1 MMNGKGLSHV
11 TATQPNLRGP
21 SILMFIDYAAI
32 THPGK
37 VRKNNEDAFLL
48 SALDGEEPIINAP
61 SRALKI
67 GEAGLLVAV
76 ADGMG
81 GAAAGEVASHEGLA
95 AVSLFLFGHWG
106 RLAPGKGTEAELVQA
121 LKVAVEEASEAVLR
135 YSDDDRTARG
145 MGSTLTAI
153 TIWNGCAYFAQIGDS
168 RAYLMRQGVL
178 YQITEDQTLV
188 NDLVA
193 QGTLTR
199 EQARTHPQR
208 NMITQAL
215 GSPQPLRVAL
225 LRLTLRRGDRL
236 LCCSDGL
243 HGEVADERIQEVLSQ
258 GYSPRH
264 SLELLLEAALASG
277 GRDNITGVILVLS
290 DPSLALPVD
299 GEPVDLVHPGAAT
312 PRRGLLARILKLIG
326 GGAS

>member
-1 MMNGKGLSHV
+1 ML
-11 TATQPNLRGP
+11 
-21 SILMFIDYAAI
+21 IDYAAI

-37 VRKNNEDAFLL
+37 VRKNNEDAYLL

-61 SRALKI
+61 AQPLKV
-67 GEAGLLVAV
+67 GDPGLLVAV

-81 GAAAGEVASHEGLA
+81 GAAAGEVASREGLA
-95 AVSLFLFGHWG
+95 AVALYLFGHWG
-106 RLAPGKGTEAELVQA
+106 RLAQGRRREHDLLLA
-121 LKVAVEEASEAVLR
+121 LESAVEKASDAVLR

-145 MGSTLTAI
+145 MGSTLTAVI
-153 TIWNGCAYFAQIGDS
+153 LWNRSAYVAQIGDS
-168 RAYLMRQGVL
+168 RAYLLRQGVL
-178 YQITEDQTLV
+178 HQITEDQTLV

-225 LRLTLRRGDRL
+225 TRIGLRRGDQL

-243 HGEVADERIQEVLSQ
+243 YGEVPDERIQAVLSQ
-258 GYSPRH
+258 NLSPRQI
-264 SLELLLEAALASG
+264 LEQLLEDALTQGA
-277 GRDNITGVILVLS
+277 RDNVTGVVLVLN
-290 DPSLALPVD
+290 DPGLPVPAPA
-299 GEPVDLVHPGAAT
+299 EPLDLAHPRVRAVAQGVWG
-312 PRRGLLARILKLIG
+312 RLRELFG
-326 GGAS
+326 GGDS

>member
-1 MMNGKGLSHV
+1 MMNGKGQLYV
-11 TATQPNLRGP
+11 TATQPTSYGP
-21 SILMFIDYAAI
+21 STIMLIDYAAI

-37 VRKNNEDAFLL
+37 VRKNNEDAYLL
-48 SALDGEEPIINAP
+48 SALDGEEPIINGPAR
-61 SRALKI
+61 SLKV
-67 GEAGLLVAV
+67 GDAGLLVAV

-81 GAAAGEVASHEGLA
+81 GAAAGEVASREGLA

-106 RLAPGKGTEAELVQA
+106 RLPSGRALEGELLAALQA
-121 LKVAVEEASEAVLR
+121 AVEQASDAVLR

-145 MGSTLTAI
+145 MGSTLTAAI
-153 TIWNGCAYFAQIGDS
+153 IWNGCAYVAQIGDS
-168 RAYLMRQGVL
+168 RAYLLRQGSL
-178 YQITEDQTLV
+178 HQITEDQTLV

-215 GSPQPLRVAL
+215 GSPQPLRVVL
-225 LRLTLRRGDRL
+225 SRLTLRRGDRL

-243 HGEVADERIQEVLSQ
+243 HGEVSDAEIQAVMNQ
-258 GYSPRH
+258 GLSPRR
-264 SLELLLEAALASG
+264 SLELLVEEALAHG
-277 GRDNITGVILVLS
+277 GRDNITGVMLILN
-290 DPSLALPVD
+290 DPSLVLPMA
-299 GEPVDLVHPGAAT
+299 GEIPVLVHPGV
-312 PRRGLLARILKLIG
+312 PSPGRGLWARLLDWIG

>member
-1 MMNGKGLSHV
+1 ML
-11 TATQPNLRGP
+11 
-21 SILMFIDYAAI
+21 IDYAAI

-37 VRKNNEDAFLL
+37 VRKNNEDAYLL

-61 SRALKI
+61 AQPLKV
-67 GEAGLLVAV
+67 GDPGLLVAV

-81 GAAAGEVASHEGLA
+81 GAAAGEVASREGLA
-95 AVSLFLFGHWG
+95 AVALHLFGHWG
-106 RLAPGKGTEAELVQA
+106 RLAPGRRRESDLLVA
-121 LKVAVEEASEAVLR
+121 LESAVEKASDAVLR

-145 MGSTLTAI
+145 MGSTLTAAI
-153 TIWNGCAYFAQIGDS
+153 LWEGRVYVAQIGDS
-168 RAYLMRQGVL
+168 RAYLLRQGVL
-178 YQITEDQTLV
+178 HQITEDQTLV

-225 LRLTLRRGDRL
+225 TRLALRRGDRL

-243 HGEVADERIQEVLSQ
+243 HGEVPDARIEEVLARDLT
-258 GYSPRH
+258 PRQC
-264 SLELLLEAALASG
+264 LEHLLEDALAHG
-277 GRDNITGVILVLS
+277 ARDNVTGVV
-290 DPSLALPVD
+290 LALNDPGLPEPAP
-299 GEPVDLVHPGAAT
+299 GEPLDLAHPNPRAT
-312 PRRGLLARILKLIG
+312 AQGLWGRLRVLFG
-326 GGAS
+326 GGDA